1 MCEVCERRE
10 ARSELNEEDPCLD
23 CVGEGEFIAH
33 DHIAEKCTS
42 CLGTGAG
49 VVQRFVI
56 STMRLHPAV
65 PVEWMPAG
73 FNYHA

>member
-1 MCEVCERRE
+1 
-10 ARSELNEEDPCLD
+10 
-23 CVGEGEFIAH
+23 
-33 DHIAEKCTS
+33 
-42 CLGTGAG
+42 
-49 VVQRFVI
+49 VI